1 MTQIIL
7 SVKYDW
13 RLVALSIGIAIY
25 ASYTAFD
32 FASRIADAKGH
43 RRLLWA
49 AAGAIAM
56 GLGMWSMQCV
66 GMLAM
71 VLPVAVNYSV
81 PLMACSFLA
90 AVGSSSVALLVVGR
104 KQSGEPYFFLGSL
117 AMGGGIAAL
126 HYVSMAALQ
135 FAASKVYNPGFVGL
149 SIVIAFAGSGAALQ
163 LARLCQPDKS
173 PNSAPANR
181 PSTDKFALLSAGAS
195 RQTASTLRAFFKRPI
210 WLRLVCASVMT
221 LAIGA
226 THYMGMAAVSFRYD
240 QTLAAGSHAVSGPSL
255 SITGI
260 SLLTVAVLVLS
271 LVGSRVERKFAFQG
285 QMLLSEQERW
295 LLVVS
300 ASSDGLFDFDLLTGQ
315 VFYSPRWKA
324 IIGYNPDELDSTFET
339 WRRCLHPDDRQA
351 AEDNLERYLRGGQG
365 ALEMEY
371 RVGHRDGSPRWIL
384 MRAQAVWDEQ
394 GKPVRLVGYHS
405 DITSRKENEEK
416 LLASETRYRGLFE
429 ANPLPSWIYSPT
441 NLQIQ
446 DANQAAMDYFGWS
459 RERFLGMNI
468 NSIRMP
474 GEDAV
479 EPGASDPRPKNAP
492 WRLRRKNKSGIWVEL
507 SNYDIEGAEAPARL
521 MIANDVT
528 AHVVHEAKIEK
539 AKDKLEGLV
548 AQKTA
553 KLQSVEAQWNSLV
566 DTLPQLVWSTLP
578 DGACDF
584 ISSHWSR
591 YTGVPAEKLLG
602 SGWLETVHPADRAN
616 LESSRLRA
624 LETSERYT
632 IDYRI
637 RKKDGTYHR
646 LSAQVVPVR
655 SVGPGEPITH
665 WLGTSTKIEGE
676 THDELPSLVEV

>member
-13 RLVALSIGIAIY
+13 RLVALSIAIAIY
-25 ASYTAFD
+25 ASYAAFE

-43 RRLLWA
+43 RRFLWA
-49 AAGAIAM
+49 AAAATAM

-71 VLPVAVNYSV
+71 VLPVAVRYNIAIMS
-81 PLMACSFLA
+81 CSFLA
-90 AVGSSSVALLVVGR
+90 ALGSSAIALFIVGR
-104 KQSGEPYFFLGSL
+104 KQVRESYFILASL
-117 AMGGGIAAL
+117 AMGTGIAAL

-135 FAASKVYNPGFVGL
+135 FAALKVYNPGFVGL

-163 LARLCQPDKS
+163 LARLRAPAKS
-173 PNSAPANR
+173 PNPAPAV
-181 PSTDKFALLSAGAS
+181 
-195 RQTASTLRAFFKRPI
+195 RAFFKRPI
-210 WLRLVCASVMT
+210 WLRLACASVMT

-226 THYMGMAAVSFRYD
+226 THYMGMAAVSFHYN

-260 SLLTVAVLVLS
+260 SLLTVAVLALS
-271 LVGSRVERKFAFQG
+271 LIGSRVERKFAFQS

-300 ASSDGLFDFDLLTGQ
+300 ASPDGLFDFDLLTGQ

-324 IIGYNPDELDSTFET
+324 IIGYNPDELASTFET
-339 WRRCLHPDDRQA
+339 WRRCLHPEDRQA
-351 AEDNLERYLRGGQG
+351 AEDNLEGYLRGGQG

-371 RVGHRDGSPRWIL
+371 RVAHRDGAPRWIL
-384 MRAQAVWDEQ
+384 LRAQAVWDRQ

-405 DITSRKENEEK
+405 DITARKENEEK
-416 LLASETRYRGLFE
+416 LFASETRYRGLFE

-441 NLQIQ
+441 TLQIQ

-459 RERFLGMNI
+459 RAQFLGLNI

-479 EPGASDPRPKNAP
+479 DPGHSDPRPKNAP

-507 SNYDIEGAEAPARL
+507 TNYDIEGAEAPARL

-528 AHVVHEAKIEK
+528 AHVVHKAKIEK
-539 AKDKLEGLV
+539 AKDKLAGLV

-578 DGACDF
+578 DGGCDF
-584 ISSHWSR
+584 ISSHWAR

-602 SGWLETVHPADRAN
+602 SGWLETVHPADRDN

-624 LETSERYT
+624 FQTGERYG

-637 RKKDGTYHR
+637 RKKDGTYHP
-646 LSAQVVPVR
+646 LSARVVPVR
-655 SVGPGEPITH
+655 SAGPGQPITH
-665 WLGTSTKIEGE
+665 FLGTSTKIEDE
-676 THDELPSLVEV
+676 TRDELPSLVEV